1 MNVSANTRTVGTGSR
16 FRQRA
21 GQLASDG
28 LFWAVETVEDAVA
41 AALCFFC
48 LPAGLGHHLSRE
60 ERRAQAVELAVGF
73 LGRFPGLR
81 LAMILIGAAHERP
94 GVLSFPVGAR
104 SCARPGPDY
113 RGDAYGYKI
122 LDAVLLRKRSS
133 RGPLRTETL
142 VWRVALR
149 GAAASDTAR
158 GGYRAQT
165 YPDRHGAFLDFYS
178 G

>member
-1 MNVSANTRTVGTGSR
+1 MHASANTRTVGAASR
-16 FRQRA
+16 LRQTA
-21 GQLASDG
+21 GRLASDT

-60 ERRAQAVELAVGF
+60 ERRAQAVELAAGF
-73 LGRFPGLR
+73 LGRFLGHR
-81 LAMILIGAAHERP
+81 LAMILIGAGHERP

-104 SCARPGPDY
+104 SCTCSDPDD
-113 RGDAYGYKI
+113 REATHGYKV
-122 LDAVLLRKRSS
+122 LDAVLLRRQ

-142 VWRVALR
+142 VWRVARVAPWGR
-149 GAAASDTAR
+149 GAATSDV
-158 GGYRAQT
+158 RAET
-165 YPDRHGAFLDFYS
+165 YPDRQGAFMDFYS

>member
-1 MNVSANTRTVGTGSR
+1 MHASANTRTVGAGSR
-16 FRQRA
+16 FRQTA
-21 GQLASDG
+21 GRLASDA

-73 LGRFPGLR
+73 LGRFFGLR

-104 SCARPGPDY
+104 SCARPGPND
-113 RGDAYGYKI
+113 REATHGYKV
-122 LDAVLLRKRSS
+122 LDAVLLRRR
-133 RGPLRTETL
+133 RGPFRTETL

-149 GAAASDTAR
+149 GAAASDAAR
-158 GGYRAQT
+158 GGYPAKT